1 MLKTLALSLRIGEC
15 IYGEKPGTCPVV
27 WDGTDGCCGEDIEFT
42 FRMSVQCRSTFPYI
56 SMPVLLPIYLSR
68 LVVREKILG
77 IFEVEVADI
86 TQDVENQLS
95 EAARG
100 FLAPQN
106 KWIYWTNGEFLNLVD
121 FLNLLLSIN
130 APAGLRCPGVE

>member
-1 MLKTLALSLRIGEC
+1 M
-15 IYGEKPGTCPVV
+15 
-27 WDGTDGCCGEDIEFT
+27 
-42 FRMSVQCRSTFPYI
+42 
-56 SMPVLLPIYLSR
+56 
-68 LVVREKILG
+68 REKILG

-130 APAGLRCPGVE
+130 APAGLRCPGGE